1 MIFSSLNRLRFMG
14 LPPASS
20 ITGGFQLA
28 TAQIPGRRSLSHVLR
43 DPQGLKLAVLVN
55 DLGAVNID
63 AEILGEASEDVVP
76 LENGCICCSL
86 SQGLL
91 ATVTKVLRRPD
102 PPDRILIEA
111 SGVSDPFEIAEI
123 LSDPELRPYAP
134 LDGIVAVVDAERMR
148 DPDPEILPLA
158 RRQVACAGLV
168 LLNKVDLAEGGEAAH
183 VWVRSVAGTVPIMTT
198 KHAAVTLPTLFGIG
212 LESGATTDG
221 AAVPSFDTTTFKST
235 DPISLKRLHA
245 LFAALPH
252 GIVRIKG
259 ILDLV
264 EKPEHRCLLQV
275 SGGRATV
282 TIGQP
287 WGDEG
292 AETRLVIIGLSGS
305 VDAPRIA
312 DALDSC
318 LTPEIEPARA

>member
-1 MIFSSLNRLRFMG
+1 VV
-14 LPPASS
+14 P
-20 ITGGFQLA
+20 ITLVTGFLGA
-28 TAQIPGRRSLSHVLR
+28 GKTTLLSHALR

-111 SGVSDPFEIAEI
+111 SGASDPFEIA
-123 LSDPELRPYAP
+123 
-134 LDGIVAVVDAERMR
+134 
-148 DPDPEILPLA
+148 DPEIMPLA

-168 LLNKVDLAEGGEAAH
+168 LLNKVDLAQGGDAAH
-183 VWVRSVAGTVPIMTT
+183 AWVRSVSGTVPIMTT
-198 KHAAVTLPTLFGIG
+198 THASVTLPTLFGVG
-212 LESGATTDG
+212 LENGETKDG
-221 AAVPSFDTTTFKST
+221 AAVASFDTTTFRSANR
-235 DPISLKRLHA
+235 ISLQRLHA
-245 LFAALPH
+245 LFAALPR

-259 ILDLV
+259 ILNLI

-275 SGGRATV
+275 SGGQATV
-282 TIGQP
+282 TVGQP
-287 WGDEG
+287 WGDHE
-292 AETRLVIIGLSGS
+292 AETRLVFIGFPGS
-305 VDAPRIA
+305 VDAQRIT
-312 DALDSC
+312 DALEPCPSR
-318 LTPEIEPARA
+318 ESEPARA